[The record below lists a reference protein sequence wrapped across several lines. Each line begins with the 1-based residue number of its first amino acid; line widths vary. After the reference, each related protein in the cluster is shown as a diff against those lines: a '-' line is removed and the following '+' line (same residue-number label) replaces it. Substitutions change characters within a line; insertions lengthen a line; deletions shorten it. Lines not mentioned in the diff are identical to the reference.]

1 MSSAEKKKCHTLD
14 LTNIPVGTSLTIGRS
29 SDCDLVIDN
38 PDISAKHVKIS
49 LTPEGAFIR
58 DLQSRKGA
66 VVNKRKLRGL
76 TRLNQLDKLKIG
88 GQTILIRLP
97 DQLCASGCRLN
108 LENVSAKVG
117 RAGAEKTILNRV
129 SLEVSP
135 GEFVGIVG
143 PSGCG
148 KSTLMNIVSGSA
160 KPSSGRV
167 MLNRQEM
174 SSKLLREK
182 VGCLPQSVIIHDRL
196 TCAEILNYARQLHR
210 GTGNPAPAIAQSG
223 LNGRENQLIKT
234 LSGGQQKRAGLSQEL
249 LFSPELLCLDEVT
262 SGLDPLSEQEMM
274 VLFRNL
280 CNQGKT
286 ILCITH
292 YPERLVLCDKLAV
305 LLDGNLIFFG
315 SPMDAMK
322 HFSIAS
328 LDQLYSHLG
337 RHDTAYW
344 IDKFK
349 SITVPPKTTEM
360 QLPDGITDVSTRHG
374 SINPFE
380 QLLPLIG
387 RNIRLWLRSPG
398 ELIFLMLQ
406 GIFIGLLIGLCF
418 GKRAGNLTDGEL
430 SGRSSQLVFA
440 LMLSAIWTGATSSVR
455 EIVKERKI
463 LIHEGRKKLSV
474 IACILSKLL
483 VLGAISCL
491 GTLLVESIVILW
503 TGLKVDMSSLTVT
516 LLVTSMVST
525 ALGLMV
531 SALCSSQEKAL
542 TALPILIIGLVMF
555 SGGIYELKGFSL
567 KAAEKCSYSYW
578 ALNAARHSIPPK
590 ILNAEVLII
599 PKEPGRHNRMQRVLE
614 KPRNRNQSIFIATVF
629 GVVFL
634 AVAAMGLKYT
644 ITKG

>member
-1 MSSAEKKKCHTLD
+1 MSSAEKTKFHTLD
-14 LTNIPVGTSLTIGRS
+14 LSNIAVGTSLTIGRS
-29 SDCDLVIDN
+29 SDCDLVIDH
-38 PDISAKHVKIS
+38 PDVSAKHVKIS
-49 LTPEGAFIR
+49 LSSEGVFIR

-66 VVNKRKLRGL
+66 VVNNRKLRGI
-76 TRLNQLDKLKIG
+76 TRLNQLDKLKIA
-88 GQTILIRLP
+88 GQTFLIRLP
-97 DQLCASGCRLN
+97 ERLCASGCRLN
-108 LENVSAKVG
+108 LENISARVG
-117 RAGAEKTILNRV
+117 RGEKEKTILNRV
-129 SLEVSP
+129 SLEVAP
-135 GEFVGIVG
+135 GEFVGVVG

-160 KPSSGRV
+160 RPSSGRV
-167 MLNRQEM
+167 LLNRQEM
-174 SSKLLREK
+174 PSKLLREK
-182 VGCLPQSVIIHDRL
+182 IGSLPQSVIIHDRL
-196 TCAEILNYARQLHR
+196 TCEEILDYARRLHR
-210 GTGNPAPAIAQSG
+210 GTGNPAPAIAQAG
-223 LNGRENQLIKT
+223 LRGREKQLINT

-292 YPERLVLCDKLAV
+292 YPERLVLCDKLVV

-315 SPMDAMK
+315 SPVEALK
-322 HFSIAS
+322 YFSITS
-328 LDQLYSHLG
+328 LDQLYPRLGSHESV
-337 RHDTAYW
+337 YW
-344 IDKFK
+344 LDKFK
-349 SITVPPKTTEM
+349 AIPVPSKTTES
-360 QLPDGITDVSTRHG
+360 QSSEDILEVSTRHS
-374 SINPFE
+374 SINLFE
-380 QLLPLIG
+380 QMLPLIG
-387 RNIRLWLRSPG
+387 RNVRLWLRSPG

-418 GKRAGNLTDGEL
+418 GKQALHLTDGEL
-430 SGRSSQLVFA
+430 CGRSSQLVFA

-474 IACILSKLL
+474 LACILAKLL

-491 GTLLVESIVILW
+491 STLLVEAIVILW

-516 LLVTSMVST
+516 LLVTSLVST

-531 SALCSSQEKAL
+531 SGLCSSQEKAL

-567 KAAEKCSYSYW
+567 NVAEKCSYSYW

-590 ILNAEVLII
+590 VLNAKVPVI
-599 PKEPGRHNRMQRVLE
+599 PKEAGRHIRMQRVLD
-614 KPRNRNQSIFIATVF
+614 KPRNRNRSIFITIVF
-629 GVVFL
+629 GVIFL
-634 AVAAMGLKYT
+634 AAAAGGLKYT
-644 ITKG
+644 VTKG